1 MATLRTALAAAV
13 VSVTTVA
20 GLTAA
25 PPEPID
31 LTGHTGAVTTI
42 TWAADGTTLATAGDD
57 RTIRRWDTGTG
68 RQTASLEDIARDGY
82 GGPVFAFTTDLK
94 TVAVNYWGEITV
106 RPMTGGDAT
115 VKIDPILDRGQRSA
129 FRPDVYAMAFSP
141 DGKHL
146 ATAGS
151 TAAVGGRHGLPG
163 GIVIVW
169 DAATGKMVH
178 KSDRLSTAAGSLV
191 WSPDGKS
198 LAVGTNG
205 AGGELP
211 EAGHVWVWDAATGK
225 VIHDFPVKAA
235 VEPGEWAS
243 AADVAFG
250 PAGKRI
256 AVAVKAG
263 GRAKPAGLVVEDSGP
278 ELQVRDLKTGAVARP
293 VAGLTSAVDRVA
305 FGPAG
310 DRLATAGR
318 DKAVRVW
325 TIKSGKKVA
334 EWACEDRPTAV
345 AFSPDGNFLAAGTKD
360 GTIQIWPIPAA
371 Q

>member
-57 RTIRRWDTGTG
+57 RTIRLWDTGTG
-68 RQTASLEDIARDGY
+68 RQTASLEDIARDGIR
-82 GGPVFAFTTDLK
+82 GAGRRVHNRPQDCGHVD
-94 TVAVNYWGEITV
+94 YWGEITV

-141 DGKHL
+141 DGRHI

-169 DAATGKMVH
+169 DAASAGKMVH

-318 DKAVRVW
+318 PRRCR
-325 TIKSGKKVA
+325 IG
-334 EWACEDRPTAV
+334 R
-345 AFSPDGNFLAAGTKD
+345 
-360 GTIQIWPIPAA
+360 
-371 Q
+371 